1 MEEEQIPSNI
11 RAAVRLLA
19 AAVKRSSEKKS
30 TNQVLREVDT
40 AKNNKFRGDYN
51 KNLMPLFLPSGM
63 TSAVPRDG
71 KIPECLHPGLEA
83 TDG

>member
-30 TNQVLREVDT
+30 TNQVPREVDT

-71 KIPECLHPGLEA
+71 KIPGKRPWNSGSRS
-83 TDG
+83 